1 MEDKISALMDG
12 ELDAEDA
19 ANMVAQFGKTD
30 QFRDEWAI
38 YHMISDVMGQSG
50 QATGPMPADIS
61 RRVSTRVASEPTV
74 LAPRSQSA
82 QFAPRHRMKAYAI
95 AASITAAAVVGWM
108 NLQVTEQPAQLM
120 ADNSPAAPAQS
131 QAQVATTALPPIPV
145 TSVSASAPIHI
156 DDYLLAHR
164 AFSPGTAMPGAVPY
178 VRAVAESREISAR

>member
-19 ANMVAQFGKTD
+19 ANMVVQFGKTD
-30 QFRDEWAI
+30 QFRDEWVI

-50 QATGPMPADIS
+50 QTTGSMPADIS
-61 RRVSTRVASEPTV
+61 QRVSTRLASEPTV
-74 LAPRSQSA
+74 LAPRSESA
-82 QFAPRHRMKAYAI
+82 PWHRMKAYAI

-108 NLQVTEQPAQLM
+108 NMQVTEQPAQLV
-120 ADNSPAAPAQS
+120 ADNSPTAPAQS
-131 QAQVATTALPPIPV
+131 QAQVATSALPHIPV

-164 AFSPGTAMPGAVPY
+164 AFSPGTAMPGAIPY
-178 VRAVAESREISAR
+178 VRTVAESREISAR

>member
-12 ELDAEDA
+12 ELDAADA
-19 ANMVAQFGKTD
+19 TNMVAQFGKTD

-50 QATGPMPADIS
+50 QTTGPIPADIS
-61 RRVSTRVASEPTV
+61 RRVSARLASEPTV
-74 LAPRSQSA
+74 LAPRLGSV
-82 QFAPRHRMKAYAI
+82 PRHRIKAYAI
-95 AASITAAAVVGWM
+95 AASITAAAAVGWM
-108 NLQVTEQPAQLM
+108 NMQVTEQPAQFV

-178 VRAVAESREISAR
+178 VRTVAESREISAR